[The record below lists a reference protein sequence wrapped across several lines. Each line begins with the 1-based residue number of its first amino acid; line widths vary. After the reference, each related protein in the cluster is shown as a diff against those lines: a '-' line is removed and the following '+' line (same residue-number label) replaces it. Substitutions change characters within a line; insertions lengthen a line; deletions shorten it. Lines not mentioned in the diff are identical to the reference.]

1 MPYGL
6 DLPEV
11 KHSHHAKYVVI
22 HEYDDKDDGDKGF
35 YYGPSYGPYSHLAS
49 SYDADKAKD
58 KYDFDHDHYHFVH
71 SYGDGDKDDHA
82 LSFAKYGNG
91 YNHGAKEANKKAANK
106 KFNKLPKKFI
116 VTDKGKKYQYTYYDD
131 YSLPNV
137 GFKED
142 FIKSAKPGFKPLNGV
157 FELKSQKPA
166 VLPLKIVG
174 PTQATLISYGPTQS
188 TYKNSYVGPTVISYV
203 DSGYSV
209 GPKTS
214 VKPTIVPYIKKY
226 HSYTTNKPLNADFE
240 EYNARKQQTEAY
252 IHGNEN
258 APFSFPISHLQSS
271 QFDSVKD
278 GIIGFATEISE
289 QFGGAEDAES
299 DKYTLEQFRKE
310 DEEDAKEHEKFV
322 TSIENDHK
330 KF

>member
-6 DLPEV
+6 GLPEV

-35 YYGPSYGPYSHLAS
+35 YYGPSYGPYSQLSHA
-49 SYDADKAKD
+49 YDADKEKD
-58 KYDFDHDHYHFVH
+58 RYDYDHDHYKFVH
-71 SYGDGDKDDHA
+71 GFGDGDKDGQG
-82 LSFAKYGNG
+82 LSFAKYGDG
-91 YNHGAKEANKKAANK
+91 YKHGSKEGNKKASNK
-106 KFNKLPKKFI
+106 KLSKFPKKFI
-116 VTDKGKKYQYTYYDD
+116 VSDKGKKYEYTYYDD
-131 YSLPNV
+131 YSFPSTV

-142 FIKSAKPGFKPLNGV
+142 FIKSTKPSFKPLNGV
-157 FELKSQKPA
+157 FELKSQKPT

-203 DSGYSV
+203 DSYNV

-226 HSYTTNKPLNADFE
+226 SYTTNKPLNEEFE

-252 IHGNEN
+252 IHGNDN
-258 APFSFPISHLQSS
+258 PPFSFPISHLESP
-271 QFDSVKD
+271 QFESVKD
-278 GIIGFATEISE
+278 GIIGFATEIRE
-289 QFGGAEDAES
+289 KYDGEDSES

-310 DEEDAKEHEKFV
+310 DEEDAKEHAKFV